1 MINKIILKLLLMM
14 CITCLEYTLIY
25 SRFVHM
31 TVKVCSFLSTIYIY
45 AAQCSYEEKG
55 WGRVMFLGL
64 YSQKAPDLDP
74 ECHGSTG

>member
-31 TVKVCSFLSTIYIY
+31 TVKVCSFLREAVKKKELQI
-45 AAQCSYEEKG
+45 
-55 WGRVMFLGL
+55 
-64 YSQKAPDLDP
+64 
-74 ECHGSTG
+74 